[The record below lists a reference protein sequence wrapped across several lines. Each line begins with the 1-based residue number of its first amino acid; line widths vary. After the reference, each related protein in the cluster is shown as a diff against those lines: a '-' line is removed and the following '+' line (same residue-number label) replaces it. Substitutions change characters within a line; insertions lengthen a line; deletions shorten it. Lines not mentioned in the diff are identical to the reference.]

1 MLSSLPPVAVRSLL
15 SHLPK
20 LLQAIVKNLTGNI
33 SVGSSVTLTGDPDA
47 LIIFLQTGEGATFYI
62 TIQDWLG
69 SQLQSI
75 KTEFPT
81 HPTPRS
87 VVPVKVAKIVV
98 KIVEMLGYEVQLDS
112 TTTTTKCFMD
122 LKFHT
127 TKHQATVNIR
137 LFSDSSNHGKKS
149 ARRMLTLVIPK
160 PDVSSRCCLS
170 TDACNLSQGHASCKY
185 KLQDE
190 EGYNFKAKGKGDEF
204 IVSEDEPVHKLFRLL
219 YQLIVKNDLGESG
232 SWMKLERRFRE
243 AGQYCEL
250 LHWYGF

>member
-1 MLSSLPPVAVRSLL
+1 MIPTHSSSSSRQEKEQLSTSRYR
-15 SHLPK
+15 
-20 LLQAIVKNLTGNI
+20 TGSGHN
-33 SVGSSVTLTGDPDA
+33 SS
-47 LIIFLQTGEGATFYI
+47 
-62 TIQDWLG
+62 
-69 SQLQSI
+69 QSRR
-75 KTEFPT
+75 

-87 VVPVKVAKIVV
+87 VVPVKVANIVV

-137 LFSDSSNHGKKS
+137 LYSESSNHGKKS
-149 ARRMLTLVIPK
+149 ARRILTLVIPK

-204 IVSEDEPVHKLFRLL
+204 TV
-219 YQLIVKNDLGESG
+219 
-232 SWMKLERRFRE
+232 
-243 AGQYCEL
+243 YCERGRTRAQTL
-250 LHWYGF
+250 PSIVPANCQE